1 MGGCGCG
8 DMVKETRQGEGI
20 CNQMRLE
27 LSGIFKGDKVEIGYN
42 LWKGE
47 RDLYT
52 FYVKRSMGKI
62 IRNLSCYNQ

>member
-1 MGGCGCG
+1 
-8 DMVKETRQGEGI
+8 MVEETRQGEGI

-52 FYVKRSMGKI
+52 FYVKRSM
-62 IRNLSCYNQ
+62 